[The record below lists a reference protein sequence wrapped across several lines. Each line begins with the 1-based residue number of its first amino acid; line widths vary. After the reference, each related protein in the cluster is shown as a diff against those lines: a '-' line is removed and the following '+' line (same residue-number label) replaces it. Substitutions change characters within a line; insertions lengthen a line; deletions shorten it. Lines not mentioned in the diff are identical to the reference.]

1 MGQHA
6 QQGGGTAVY
15 LDSEPRLVVAD
26 LGPGATAG
34 TKRQAAES
42 DIVILA
48 TNWVNVP
55 EALKD
60 IDWHGRIL
68 IDATNAH
75 MDSKPDVSLKGV
87 NRSIA
92 ALNGRTSSEMVAEM
106 AAGARLVK
114 SISNMP
120 MAWIQDF
127 SSNKP
132 KTVIFT
138 SGDDSEAK
146 KTVIDLIDFPMPI
159 YNADEHARNGFDA
172 NALKFQDLIGEH
184 DGLLISSPEYNGSIP
199 PLLKNTIDWV
209 SRVRTDSGRTF
220 RPFAGKVA
228 GLCSS
233 SNGHFAGIRCINH
246 LRAVLVR
253 CQMVVVTPECSV
265 PEGGDAFDVKVTVT
279 SVAGDTINFTIER
292 VGAAPATVTPAATAA
307 AAPKVEGKSVAQ
319 SVLTQLAADG
329 KQVDEVSCPDLP
341 ATVGASQR
349 CTLKAG
355 GDTYGVTVT
364 VTSVQGTDVKFDI
377 QVDSTPITSPSR

>member
-1 MGQHA
+1 LTG
-6 QQGGGTAVY
+6 
-15 LDSEPRLVVAD
+15 LVAD

-146 KTVIDLIDFPMPI
+146 KTVIDLIDSV
-159 YNADEHARNGFDA
+159 GFVAIDLGSLA
-172 NALKFQDLIGEH
+172 KGGALHQ
-184 DGLLISSPEYNGSIP
+184 
-199 PLLKNTIDWV
+199 
-209 SRVRTDSGRTF
+209 
-220 RPFAGKVA
+220 
-228 GLCSS
+228 
-233 SNGHFAGIRCINH
+233 
-246 LRAVLVR
+246 
-253 CQMVVVTPECSV
+253 
-265 PEGGDAFDVKVTVT
+265 
-279 SVAGDTINFTIER
+279 
-292 VGAAPATVTPAATAA
+292 VGAPLS
-307 AAPKVEGKSVAQ
+307 G
-319 SVLTQLAADG
+319 L
-329 KQVDEVSCPDLP
+329 DLHF
-341 ATVGASQR
+341 VR
-349 CTLKAG
+349 RL
-355 GDTYGVTVT
+355 
-364 VTSVQGTDVKFDI
+364 
-377 QVDSTPITSPSR
+377 R